1 MRWGNIGAGARAL
14 VVGAVSLA
22 MVVTAVATP
31 AGAVARSTSSR
42 SLPRATSRAFGGTS
56 DLAVS
61 GFGDGQGYHLQVAH
75 ESDGFTWQDVAVL
88 RPAGLDEAAWYGYE
102 CLAGDGRHVAV
113 TVLPGGLVNLPA
125 ARMRGA
131 YAYGVDLVTGE
142 VRALLS
148 GVSFQYSSPGCGTG
162 SRATFTASLDDSEAV
177 TSLAT
182 VDLATGDVTQSS
194 VVAGQ
199 LTSAVPVG
207 DTVVGAVGRALVS
220 VAAGGTD
227 AAPAAP
233 TRLTDVEGVAYDV
246 HASTDGGVDLLSTE
260 VGSDTARVQHW
271 DGSRLARWGSGP
283 VARTHVGGGRAG
295 HNTVLGLAEDRVPS
309 GRLRSVSAAKV
320 AATAG
325 PVSFEGDAVF
335 GTEAGAGDGEGQPLS
350 QVESTSTQ
358 QVLAA
363 GQLSTGPPVQAQTST
378 SDASLPGIELNDPL
392 PTGDSFVTSDTA
404 ARPVL
409 GGAGRGVL
417 ASGASSAATVLAALQ
432 AQVATATPQTPKCG
446 VPRLDPAR
454 QAMQPS
460 PAQVDWAAQM
470 AEQGLLTGSAY
481 TRPANFAN
489 MGLAAYAPSSD
500 FPRISLHHP
509 TGSTWDTVPRSV
521 MEAVM
526 AQESNFNQA
535 SWHALPGIAGAP
547 LIGDYYGAKG
557 SIRTIDYA
565 NADCGYGIAQ
575 VTTGMAASET
585 SITVNGKAKVGVDYQ
600 ENIAAGLR
608 ILQQSWNT
616 LYDAGIRANGG
627 DPRYLEN
634 WYLAI
639 WAYNSGIQPTAKF
652 GNTTGC
658 TPSPTCTGPDG
669 TWGLGWSNNPINPS
683 YPPGRTPFLK
693 ASYADA
699 AHPGNWPYQ
708 ERVMGWMAS
717 PIIRLS
723 HQAFAK
729 PDYHGG
735 QTWPQLPPVTTF
747 CSSADLCDPSYVDPV
762 DPTHTLCTLASYQC
776 WWHDPVTWVSSCA
789 TTCATSAYA
798 FTTGSTEP
806 TWSSP
811 HPPTCNVD
819 AAKLPTTSNGAPII
833 VDENPNPALNRQG
846 CTSLNWS
853 NGGTF
858 VMAYG
863 TNAAGDPTGQIDT
876 HQLGAGFGG
885 HILFTHTQP
894 ATDTALVNTATW
906 TPTLPKLQYYKV
918 KIHVPATGAAATD
931 VVYVINPGGGAAP
944 WKIRVNQAW
953 GSEQW
958 VTIGTFAMQN
968 GGNVQLS
975 NASAMTAGGYDVAYD
990 AIAFLPQGG
999 TPGQPIGGPPTVQ
1012 DAPKGSNPAWVNC
1025 GCARRTAGDPVDT
1038 ATGYFGEA
1046 FADLT
1051 TPGRGAA
1058 LALTRSYA
1066 SSLADPA
1073 GPNAGAAVDG
1083 PFGHGWSFSYGMS
1096 ATTDATTGGVVIRQ
1110 EDGSQVA
1117 FTVAAGV
1124 FSPASPRMDASLTS
1138 SSGKYTFVRHGGS
1151 RFVFDVATG
1160 RLVSETDQAGAAAS
1174 PTYATTLAYDAS
1186 GKLST
1191 VTDPAGRAYTFT
1203 WTGTH
1208 ITSVTDGGTR
1218 QVDYAYSAAGDL
1230 TDVYGTAT
1238 VRSGGTL
1245 GNQDR
1250 TQLTYDTHHLML
1262 TMRTP
1267 KNFGSTA
1274 TPTPVT
1280 TNVYDTSQ
1288 RVVSQTDPVGRVTT
1302 FVYGPAGGLAAGQTK
1317 VTDPAGHVTLD
1328 TYQNGLLVS
1337 ETRGYG
1343 TADAGTWSY
1352 AYDPLTLG
1360 VSVATDPDGHTT
1372 TYAYDDHGNR
1382 ISSSDALGR
1391 TTSYQ
1396 WDDAGHPV
1404 LTTDPSGT
1412 QTAVAYNAAGQVTA
1426 TSIGRP
1432 GQTAEVS
1439 DGNPV
1444 DPTVRTT
1451 SNTYGDAA
1459 HPADVTTSTDPRG
1472 KSTSYTYDS
1481 AGNLTKTTD
1490 PLGRSTLAR
1499 YDARTGWL
1507 LATVTPRGAAAGTTA
1522 TCTPPAAGCATTT
1535 YDTHGRVLST
1545 KDAAGHTTSAT
1556 YDADGRQLTST
1567 DENNHTTATAYD
1579 AAGQVTSV
1587 TAPNASVTGTTYTG
1601 DGQVATSVDPSGK
1614 VTTYTYDAQGRRT
1627 TSKDPDN
1634 RTTTSTYDPAG
1645 LLTTITAP
1653 DATVSTNT
1661 YDAAGEVT
1669 GITYSSGLHAI
1680 TYTYDVAGRRTTA
1693 TDGTGTTTTT
1703 YDAFGEPLKVTDGS
1717 GATVAYTYD
1726 EAGDVTSI
1734 QYPGTGRTVT
1744 RTFDDARQLT
1754 AVKDWNAR
1762 TTSFGYD
1769 ADGSPTTTT
1778 YPNGTVSTTV
1788 RDTVGLASST
1798 TLTKSSTTLAA
1809 LTYTRDPSGNLT
1821 GRTPSASAPGVAQT
1835 YAYDA
1840 ADQVTSTTGAPAGT
1854 FTYDVA
1860 GHPTALAGTTQ
1871 SFDAA
1876 GTLCWTATSGTGT
1889 CASPPAGA
1897 TTYGSDADGRRTTVT
1912 KSGTTSATYTWNQAG
1927 ELTGATTPT
1936 GSATYAYDADGL
1948 RVSTTTAGTTSHATW
1963 DRAGDLPLLIDD
1975 GTTAYVYGPGG
1986 LPVEQVGASSTQ
1998 WFFADAQGSTVALV
2012 DSSGAVVGTYGY
2024 DTWGRTVTHTG
2035 AASTVMQYVGQITD
2049 ALTGLIYLRAR
2060 YYDPTTAMFLS
2071 IDPLVART
2079 LSAYGYAGNSPLN
2092 AWDPTGL
2099 WLFSK
2104 KTWMTIGL
2112 VAVGIAIAATGV
2124 GLLAETIVGAG
2135 MAVGVSVVSAEALT
2149 VGAGYTALGAGAVSL
2164 GIDGTYCFGT
2174 HDRAACGGMTMGA
2187 LSMGGGAVGVRA
2199 DSALAANRLS
2209 MTAQQRNIWE
2219 GYSGAGAAAGGL
2231 YGLTGGGIDGISYY
2245 KEFYGEESGR
2255 AAGGGIMCTQ

>member
-1 MRWGNIGAGARAL
+1 MRVLHVRDGLL
-14 VVGAVSLA
+14 VLVGAVVTLA
-22 MVVTAVATP
+22 LMTTSAVP
-31 AGAVARSTSSR
+31 AGAVARAASRTTSTRGATGAASR
-42 SLPRATSRAFGGTS
+42 PFRGTN

-61 GFGDGQGYHLQVAH
+61 GYGDGEGYHVQVAK
-75 ESDGFTWQDVAVL
+75 ESDGFAWQDVAVL
-88 RPAGLDEAAWYGYE
+88 RPAGLDEASWYGYQ

-125 ARMRGA
+125 ARLRGA
-131 YAYGVDLVTGE
+131 YAYAVDLTTG
-142 VRALLS
+142 ASTPLLS
-148 GVSFQYSSPGCGTG
+148 GVSFQYSSPGCGAG
-162 SRATFTASLDDSEAV
+162 SDAAFTASLDDDQAV
-177 TSLAT
+177 TSVAV
-182 VDLATGDVTQSS
+182 VDLATGAVGQRS

-199 LTSAVPVG
+199 VTSAVPVG
-207 DTVVGAVGRALVS
+207 DHVVGALGSGLVS
-220 VAAGGTD
+220 IAPGGSDTE
-227 AAPAAP
+227 PAAP
-233 TRLTDVEGVAYDV
+233 TFLADVAGQAYDV
-246 HASTDGGVDLLSTE
+246 HPSADGGVDLLSAA
-260 VGSDTARVQHW
+260 VGAGTATVSHW
-271 DGSRLARWGSGP
+271 DGATLARWATGP
-283 VARTHVGGGRAG
+283 ALGLRLDAGRGG
-295 HNTVLGLAEDRVPS
+295 HNNVVGVTSGDVPS
-309 GRLRSVSAAKV
+309 GHLRSLPAGKLGASAGTVSL
-320 AATAG
+320 
-325 PVSFEGDAVF
+325 D
-335 GTEAGAGDGEGQPLS
+335 GDGVFAPTAEAPDEDGQPLS
-350 QVESTSTQ
+350 QVMSTSTQ
-358 QVLAA
+358 DVLTA
-363 GQLSTGPPVQAQTST
+363 GQVSTGPPAPVQTGT
-378 SDASLPGIELNDPL
+378 SDQSLPGVELNTPL
-392 PTGDSFVTSDTA
+392 PSQDQFVTSDVVKV
-404 ARPVL
+404 PGV
-409 GGAGRGVL
+409 GGGRGAL
-417 ASGASSAATVLAALQ
+417 ASAVPAAVAAT
-432 AQVATATPQTPKCG
+432 QTPKCG

-460 PAQVDWAAQM
+460 PAQVDWAVQM
-470 AEQGLLTGSAY
+470 AEQGLLTGTAY

-526 AQESNFNQA
+526 AQESNFDQA

-557 SIRTIDYA
+557 SVRTIDYA

-585 SITVNGKAKVGVDYQ
+585 SITVNGKAKVGVDYE

-608 ILQQSWNT
+608 ILQQAWNA
-616 LYDAGIRANGG
+616 LYDAGATANNG
-627 DPRYLEN
+627 DPKYLEN
-634 WYLAI
+634 WYMAI
-639 WAYNSGIQPTAKF
+639 WAYNSGIQPTAAF

-658 TPSPTCTGPDG
+658 TPSATCTGPDG

-683 YPPGRTPFLK
+683 YPPNRAPYLQST
-693 ASYADA
+693 YADA
-699 AHPGNWPYQ
+699 AHPADWPYQ

-723 HQAFAK
+723 HAAYAK

-735 QTWPQLPPVTTF
+735 QTWLQLPARTTF
-747 CSSADLCDPSYVDPV
+747 CTRANLCDPTYVDPAN
-762 DPTHTLCTLASYQC
+762 PAHTLCTLADYEC
-776 WWHDPVTWVSSCA
+776 WWHQPATWVTSCA
-789 TTCATSAYA
+789 TTCATSTYA

-806 TWSSP
+806 TYSSP

-819 AAKLPTTSNGAPII
+819 ASKLPTTANGAPII
-833 VDENPNPALNRQG
+833 VDEIPNPALNRQG
-846 CTSLNWS
+846 CGGMNWS
-853 NGGTF
+853 SAGTF
-858 VMAYG
+858 SMAYG
-863 TNAAGDPTGQIDT
+863 TSAAGDPTGQIDT

-885 HILFTHTQP
+885 HILFTHTQ
-894 ATDTALVNTATW
+894 AAGDTAVVNTGTW
-906 TPTLPKLQYYKV
+906 TPTLPSLQYYKV
-918 KIHVPATGAAATD
+918 KIHIPATGAAATD
-931 VVYVINPGGGAAP
+931 VVYVINPGGGASP

-975 NASAMTAGGYDVAYD
+975 NVSAMAAGVYDVAYD

-1025 GCARRTAGDPVDT
+1025 GCVRRTAGDPVDT
-1038 ATGYFGEA
+1038 ATGYFGEV
-1046 FADLT
+1046 FADLA

-1058 LALTRSYA
+1058 LSLTRSYA
-1066 SSLADPA
+1066 ASVADPA
-1073 GPNAGAAVDG
+1073 GPNAASAVDG

-1096 ATTDATTGGVVIRQ
+1096 TTTNATTGGVVVRQ

-1117 FTVAAGV
+1117 FTAAAGV
-1124 FSPASPRMDASLTS
+1124 FTPASPRMDATLTS
-1138 SSGKYTFVRHGGS
+1138 ASGKYTFVRRGGD

-1160 RLVSETDQAGAAAS
+1160 RLLSETDQAGAAATPS
-1174 PTYATTLAYDAS
+1174 YATTLAYDAS
-1186 GKLST
+1186 GKLTT

-1208 ITSVTDGGTR
+1208 ITSVSDGGTR
-1218 QVDYAYSAAGDL
+1218 RIDYAYSTAGDL
-1230 TDVYGTAT
+1230 TDVYGTST
-1238 VRSGGTL
+1238 VRSGSTL
-1245 GNQDR
+1245 GNEDR
-1250 TQLTYDTHHLML
+1250 TQLTYDTHHLMV
-1262 TMRTP
+1262 TIRTP
-1267 KNFGSTA
+1267 KNFGVTA

-1288 RVVSQTDPVGRVTT
+1288 RVTSQTDPLGRVTT
-1302 FVYGPAGGLAAGQTK
+1302 FVYGPAGGLATGQTK

-1328 TYQNGLLVS
+1328 TYQSGLLVS

-1343 TADAGTWSY
+1343 TPDAGTWSY

-1391 TTSYQ
+1391 ATSYQ

-1426 TSIGRP
+1426 TSVGRP

-1451 SNTYGDAA
+1451 SNTYADAA

-1472 KSTSYTYDS
+1472 KFTTYTYDT

-1507 LATVTPRGAAAGTTA
+1507 LATVTPRGVAAGTTA

-1535 YDTHGRVLST
+1535 YDAHGRVLST
-1545 KDAAGHTTSAT
+1545 KDAAGHTASAT

-1567 DENNHTTATAYD
+1567 DANNHTTTTTYD

-1587 TAPNASVTGTTYTG
+1587 KAPNAGVTGTTYAG
-1601 DGQVATSVDPSGK
+1601 DGQVATTVDPAGK
-1614 VTTYTYDAQGRRT
+1614 ITAYAYDAQGRRT
-1627 TSKDPDN
+1627 TSTDPDN
-1634 RTTTSTYDPAG
+1634 RTTTSTFDPAG
-1645 LLTTITAP
+1645 LLTTLKAP
-1653 DATVSTNT
+1653 DATISTYA
-1661 YDAAGEVT
+1661 YDAAGELT
-1669 GITYSSGLHAI
+1669 GITYSSGLHAV
-1680 TYTYDVAGRRTTA
+1680 TYAYDVAGRRTTA
-1693 TDGTGTTTTT
+1693 TDGTGTSTTT
-1703 YDAFGEPLKVTDGS
+1703 YDAFGEPLKITDGS

-1754 AVKDWNAR
+1754 AVKDWNAK

-1798 TLTKSSTTLAA
+1798 TLKKSTTTLAA
-1809 LTYTRDPSGNLT
+1809 LTYTRDASGNLT

-1835 YAYDA
+1835 FGYDA
-1840 ADQVTSTTGAPAGT
+1840 SNQVTSATGAPAGT

-1871 SFDAA
+1871 TFDAA
-1876 GTLCWTATSGTGT
+1876 GTLCWTATTGTGT
-1889 CASPPAGA
+1889 CAAPPAGA
-1897 TTYGSDADGRRTTVT
+1897 TVYGSDADGRRTTVA
-1912 KSGTTSATYTWNQAG
+1912 KNGTTSATYTWNQAG

-1948 RVSTTTAGTTSHATW
+1948 RVSTTTGGTTSHATW
-1963 DRAGDLPLLIDD
+1963 DRAGGLPLLVDD

-1986 LPVEQVGASSTQ
+1986 LPVEQVGASATQ

-2024 DTWGRTVTHTG
+2024 DTWGRTVSHTG
-2035 AASTVMQYVGQITD
+2035 TASTVMQYVGQVTD

-2060 YYDPTTAMFLS
+2060 YYDPATAVFLS
-2071 IDPLVART
+2071 IDPLVVRT
-2079 LSAYGYAGNSPLN
+2079 LSPYLYVANNPLN

-2099 WLFSK
+2099 INWGLTLGAISAV
-2104 KTWMTIGL
+2104 TGIAAVVVAALAPATGGTSLL
-2112 VAVGIAIAATGV
+2112 VAGVLEGISIGTGVAATIIDCRHGMNVSCGIDIAATALGV
-2124 GLLAETIVGAG
+2124 GGGVVRGIGLAGKLAKPT
-2135 MAVGVSVVSAEALT
+2135 AEAVDTVAGTWGAHLGLAGTIAGVGESLT
-2149 VGAGYTALGAGAVSL
+2149 GKE
-2164 GIDGTYCFGT
+2164 
-2174 HDRAACGGMTMGA
+2174 
-2187 LSMGGGAVGVRA
+2187 GGG
-2199 DSALAANRLS
+2199 
-2209 MTAQQRNIWE
+2209 
-2219 GYSGAGAAAGGL
+2219 
-2231 YGLTGGGIDGISYY
+2231 GGG
-2245 KEFYGEESGR
+2245 SGGH
-2255 AAGGGIMCTQ
+2255 ACMQ